1 MGALELG
8 VGELHEQWHHKEE
21 EEHENEKDWRTAE
34 KKDPAGEEEQEEEE
48 VEGCASHG
56 SSTVLNPGEGL
67 EGLKALEQ
75 GGNVDESPVEQVR
88 LMVPNTDD
96 PSLSIWTFRVWTIG
110 LLFCF

>member
-8 VGELHEQWHHKEE
+8 AGELHEQWHHEEE

-48 VEGCASHG
+48 VEGCASHR
-56 SSTVLNPGEGL
+56 SPTVLNLGEGL

-75 GGNVDESPVEQVR
+75 GGNVDDSPVEQVR
-88 LMVPNTDD
+88 YTDD
-96 PSLSIWTFRVWTIG
+96 PSLLVWTFRMWTIG